1 MNSLSY
7 FIIFVILGICLFIS
21 NKSQYS
27 SETFLNNLPSAPA
40 SIDVQQLSSSS
51 LKINWSRTVEDL
63 IDPIKGYIIMLKNSN
78 DIKKGVFL
86 NFKVDETCIDNC
98 EYIIDNIS
106 LIPDMDYKIGV
117 MAVNKNGGSPVIE
130 KNFKTNPLPTST
142 PTSSPSP
149 SSSSSSTTPTP
160 TINSLDP
167 YIDNMILRA
176 DGVYDWKGDYPD
188 TYENDIKLSLDTMN
202 KELIKDL
209 QEYRVNVHIG
219 TVS

>member
-21 NKSQYS
+21 NKSQAS
-27 SETFLNNLPSAPA
+27 SETFLNNLPSVPT
-40 SIDVQQLSSSS
+40 SIDVEQLSDSS
-51 LKINWSRTVEDL
+51 LKIKWTRPEDNQE
-63 IDPIKGYIIMLKNSN
+63 PIKGYIIMLKNVN

-86 NFKVDETCIDNC
+86 NFKIDETCINNC

-106 LIPDMDYKIGV
+106 LIPNMDYKIGV
-117 MAVNKNGGSPVIE
+117 IAVNKNGGGPAIE
-130 KNFKTNPLPTST
+130 TTFKTAPLPTST

-149 SSSSSSTTPTP
+149 SPSSSTTTTPTP

-188 TYENDIKLSLDTMN
+188 TYENDIKLSLKTLNDEV
-202 KELIKDL
+202 KKDL